1 MSTTKENNPLLPWFI
16 FIGLALIW
24 GSSFILMKRGLQSF
38 TYTQVGTLRVS
49 IAAIFM
55 TIIGFRHFRFFQK
68 KDLIPLLI
76 VGFLGNAIPYVLFP
90 LAVNHLDSGVVG
102 IINSLVPLFTVLI
115 GGWFFGQKAGKTAWQ
130 GVGVGLLGAALL
142 ILPMNSILQGAF
154 EMEGEIAYGLFG
166 VLALQGAFEMEGE
179 IAYGLFGVLAT
190 MMYGTSVNTL
200 KMQLPHLRA
209 LTVTTLS
216 LASAAPFTIIY
227 SLSSG
232 VFDVFETDPNALQ
245 NFGYICILGILGSGL
260 AVIMFNRLIQMTSAL
275 FSSSVTYAI
284 PIVAVLWGI
293 WDGEQILWNH
303 LAGLLI
309 IVTGIYLINKR

>member
-1 MSTTKENNPLLPWFI
+1 MSTSKENNPLLPWFI

-38 TYTQVGTLRVS
+38 TYAQVGTLRVS
-49 IAAIFM
+49 IAGIFM
-55 TIIGFRHFRFFQK
+55 SIIGFRHFKYFQR
-68 KDLIPLLI
+68 KDLIALLI

-115 GGWFFGQKAGKTAWQ
+115 GGWFFGQTAGKTQWR
-130 GVGVGLLGAALL
+130 GVAVGLLGAALL
-142 ILPMNSILQGAF
+142 ILPMNSILNGAF
-154 EMEGEIAYGLFG
+154 EMEGELAYGLFG
-166 VLALQGAFEMEGE
+166 V
-179 IAYGLFGVLAT
+179 IAT

-200 KMQLPHLRA
+200 KMQLPHLKA
-209 LTVTTLS
+209 VTVTTLS
-216 LASAAPFTIIY
+216 LATAAPFTIIY
-227 SLSSG
+227 SLSTG
-232 VFDVFETDPNALQ
+232 VLNIFSRDAAAWS
-245 NFGYICILGILGSGL
+245 NFGYIVILGIMGSGI
-260 AVIMFNRLIQMTSAL
+260 AVILFNRLIQMTSAL

-284 PIVAVLWGI
+284 PVVAVLWGI

-309 IVTGIYLINKR
+309 IVTGIYLINKK

>member
-1 MSTTKENNPLLPWFI
+1 M

-24 GSSFILMKRGLQSF
+24 GSSFILMKRGLEVF

-55 TIIGFRHFRFFQK
+55 SIIGIRHFKHFRK
-68 KDLIPLLI
+68 KDLVSLAI

-115 GGWFFGQKAGKTAWQ
+115 GGWFFGQKASNTQWQ
-130 GVGVGLLGAALL
+130 GVAVGLIGAAVL
-142 ILPMNSILQGAF
+142 ILPFNAVLRGGFAI
-154 EMEGEIAYGLFG
+154 EGELAYGLFG
-166 VLALQGAFEMEGE
+166 VA
-179 IAYGLFGVLAT
+179 AT

-200 KMQLPHLRA
+200 KTNLPHLKA
-209 LTVTTLS
+209 LTITTLS
-216 LASAAPFTIIY
+216 LATAAPFTIGY
-227 SLSSG
+227 SLLSG
-232 VFDVFETDPNALQ
+232 SLNRLSQPGAWEAL
-245 NFGYICILGILGSGL
+245 GYITILGILGSGI
-260 AVIMFNRLIQMTSAL
+260 AVIIFNRLIQITTAL

-284 PIVAVLWGI
+284 PIVAILWGI

-303 LAGLLI
+303 LLGLGI
-309 IVTGIYLINKR
+309 IVTGIYLVNKK

>member
-1 MSTTKENNPLLPWFI
+1 MNDQQKHHPALPWII
-16 FIGLALIW
+16 FVVLAMIW

-55 TIIGFRHFRFFQK
+55 TIIGFRHFKLFQK
-68 KDLIPLLI
+68 KDLVPLLI

-115 GGWFFGQKAGKTAWQ
+115 GGWFFGQKATGVQWQ
-130 GVGVGLLGAALL
+130 GVAVGLLGAAIL
-142 ILPMNSILQGAF
+142 ILPVKSILEGQFAIQG
-154 EMEGEIAYGLFG
+154 ELAYGL
-166 VLALQGAFEMEGE
+166 
-179 IAYGLFGVLAT
+179 YGVLAT

-216 LASAAPFTIIY
+216 LASAAPFTIGY
-227 SLSSG
+227 SLFSG
-232 VFDVFETDPNALQ
+232 VTEVFANDPMALQ
-245 NFGYICILGILGSGL
+245 NFGYICVLGILGSGI
-260 AVIMFNRLIQMTSAL
+260 AVILFNLLIQMTTAL

-284 PIVAVLWGI
+284 PVVAILWGI
-293 WDGEQILWNH
+293 WDGEHILWNH
-303 LAGLLI
+303 LVGLGI
-309 IVTGIYLINKR
+309 IITGIYLINKKK